1 MLKTLLIRAEK
12 FLFLFVAL
20 SLVLAYAPSVNAVD
34 ISEEVIFFGDST
46 TAHLAVRA
54 GIPKSRV
61 WSGAES
67 TVRFSTV
74 NTARCVHLPS
84 GEDVTFFQ
92 AMQKIKPSMI
102 VITLG
107 VSGGA
112 GVLSE
117 KDFKAI
123 YGKMLSSAAKASP
136 NTKVYV
142 QSILPLASGSAKYYK
157 KLTKEA
163 VVTANGWIREVCDIY
178 GVPYINTHDLLT
190 DENGYLK
197 REYQNDE
204 YMHLTA
210 KAYKVVLE
218 SISGTINETDRK
230 EG

>member
-1 MLKTLLIRAEK
+1 MKTLLIRAEK
-12 FLFLFVAL
+12 ILFLFAAL
-20 SLVLAYAPSVNAVD
+20 ALVFASVPSVSAAD
-34 ISEEVIFFGDST
+34 IPEEVIFFGDST

-54 GIPKSRV
+54 GVPKNRV

-74 NTARCVHLPS
+74 NTARCVHLPT

-92 AMQKIKPSMI
+92 AMQKIKPSVI

-123 YGKMLSSAAKASP
+123 YEKMLSSAAKASP

-142 QSILPLASGSAKYYK
+142 QSILPLARESARYYK

-163 VVTANGWIREVCDIY
+163 VVTANGWIREVCELY
-178 GVPYINTHDLLT
+178 SVPYIDTHDLLT
-190 DENGYLK
+190 DESGYLK

-210 KAYKVVLE
+210 KAYKVVLD
-218 SISGTINETDRK
+218 SIARTINETDRK
-230 EG
+230 ER

>member
-1 MLKTLLIRAEK
+1 MFKTLLTRTKK
-12 FLFLFVAL
+12 FLSLFIALFLAL
-20 SLVLAYAPSVNAVD
+20 AFAPSVSAAD
-34 ISEEVIFFGDST
+34 IPEKVIFFGDST

-54 GIPKSRV
+54 DIPRNRI

-74 NTARCVHLPS
+74 NTARCVHLPT

-92 AMQKIKPSMI
+92 AMQEIRPSII

-117 KDFKAI
+117 NDFKAI
-123 YGKMLSSAAKASP
+123 YGRLLSSAALASP
-136 NTKVYV
+136 ETTVYV
-142 QSILPLASGSAKYYK
+142 QSILPLVRGSVKYYK

-163 VVTANGWIREVCDIY
+163 VVTANVWIREVCELYD
-178 GVPYINTHDLLT
+178 VPYIDTHDLLT
-190 DENGYLK
+190 DESGYLK

-210 KAYKVVLE
+210 KAYEVVLE
-218 SISGTINETDRK
+218 SIAEAINNKDRK